1 MTDTM
6 NESSVNATEN
16 WHEYIKLALTE
27 VPYSSQII
35 FSVAL
40 FIIFVASLI
49 GNIITCVVIYYDRT
63 MHTATNCYLFN
74 LAVSDL
80 LVTFPILII
89 IYQLLTQNSELF
101 QYRYG
106 VFSCNF
112 VMCIHFLFINVLWNN
127 SIMVMTAL
135 SIERYIAVCYPMML
149 KGTPIWRR
157 VGRIILLIWT
167 LAILETLPEFWMLEI
182 FDTGTTLVCF
192 SRPSQLG
199 KIVTIVSAIGTF
211 IVPLAI
217 MIFVYTM
224 IALRVNDNNEMYK
237 FKGTVINNGF
247 KRKKVNKLII
257 ALTASFVFCWLPFF
271 LLRTLMFAV
280 DYEKF
285 VQYHRWWS
293 TAHKLSM
300 FNSWMPTVLN
310 PLLFSAMS
318 IKFRKSFKKLWEG
331 KLRKRNLRSE
341 KSESTQSQRKK
352 STSYYQVE

>member
-1 MTDTM
+1 MAEPM
-6 NESSVNATEN
+6 NESSVNVTEN
-16 WHEYIKLALTE
+16 WHEYVKLALTD

-49 GNIITCVVIYYDRT
+49 GNIITCVVIYYDKT

-89 IYQLLTQNSELF
+89 IYQLLTQSNELF
-101 QYRYG
+101 QYQKG

-112 VMCIHFLFINVLWNN
+112 VLCIHFVFLSVLWNN

-135 SIERYIAVCYPMML
+135 SIERYIAICHPMML

-157 VGRIILLIWT
+157 VGRIIVLIWT
-167 LAILETLPEFWMLEI
+167 LAILETVPEFWMLEV

-192 SRPSQLG
+192 SRPSYFG
-199 KIVTIVSAIGTF
+199 KVVTAVGGVVTF
-211 IVPLAI
+211 ILPLAI
-217 MIFVYTM
+217 MMFVYTM
-224 IALRVNDNNEMYK
+224 IAFRINDSNEMYK
-237 FKGTVINNGF
+237 FRGTVISNGF
-247 KRKKVNKLII
+247 KRKKVNKVIV
-257 ALTASFVFCWLPFF
+257 ALTISFVFCWLPFF
-271 LLRTLMFAV
+271 LLRILMFTV

-285 VQYHRWWS
+285 AHFHRWWS
-293 TAHKLSM
+293 TAQKLAM
-300 FNSWMPTVLN
+300 FNSWLPTVLN

-318 IKFRKSFKKLWEG
+318 IKFRKSFKKLWEV
-331 KLRKRNLRSE
+331 KLRKRNPRSE
-341 KSESTQSQRKK
+341 KSEATQTQRKE